1 MRLIERLQDSMRH
14 AARERYTSVHVPPFT
29 AYFHPFDAMVYLN
42 YAIPDGPVTGDTREA
57 LRKLRAEFEA
67 RQRVPRFEYVD
78 ALAPELAGMLR
89 DAGYRQE
96 AEARL
101 MVCTRDSYVPFQGP
115 EGLTLSV
122 LSPDSPRE
130 ELREFC
136 ATTHLGF
143 NPGEPRTVGD
153 EEVSKMS
160 ADLKDGRAFLARM
173 NGQPVAGGLFTPPHE
188 GTSELAGVATLQEW
202 RGRGIGAALVSRA
215 TGEAFSRGVEV
226 LFLSTITEEAGRLY
240 ERVGF
245 RFLTRMLFYV
255 DAAAPSHG

>member
-1 MRLIERLQDSMRH
+1 MTLIERLQDSMRH
-14 AARERYTSVHVPPFT
+14 AARQRYTSVHVPPFT

-42 YAIPDGPVTGDTREA
+42 YAIPDGPVTGDAREA
-57 LRKLRAEFEA
+57 LRKLRSEFEA
-67 RQRVPRFEYVD
+67 RQRVPRFEYID

-101 MVCTRDSYVPFQGP
+101 MVCTRDTYVPVEAP
-115 EGLTLSV
+115 RGLTLSV

-130 ELREFC
+130 EVRAFC
-136 ATTHLGF
+136 ATTRQGF
-143 NPGEPRTVGD
+143 SPNETPTVGED
-153 EEVSKMS
+153 EVTKTLE
-160 ADLKDGRAFLARM
+160 DLKDGRAFLASMDGR
-173 NGQPVAGGLFTPPHE
+173 PVAGGVFSPPHQ

-215 TGEAFSRGVEV
+215 AEEAFSRGVEV

-245 RFLTRMLFYV
+245 RFITRMLFYV
-255 DAAAPSHG
+255 DAAAPTHG

>member
-1 MRLIERLQDSMRH
+1 MNLIERLQESMRH
-14 AARERYTSVHVPPFT
+14 AARERYTSVPVTPFT

-57 LRKLRAEFEA
+57 LRRLRAEFEA
-67 RQRVPRFEYVD
+67 RQRIPRFEYVD

-101 MVCTRDSYVPFQGP
+101 MVCTRDTYVPVKGP
-115 EGLTLSV
+115 EGLTLTE

-130 ELREFC
+130 EAREFC
-136 ATTHLGF
+136 VTTRLGF
-143 NPGEPRTVGD
+143 DPGEAVTVGD
-153 EEVSKMS
+153 EEVSKTL

-173 NGQPVAGGLFTPPHE
+173 GGRAVAGGQYFSPHE

-215 TGEAFSRGVEV
+215 AEVAFSRGVEV

-245 RFLTRMLFYV
+245 RFVTRMLFYV
-255 DAAAPSHG
+255 DDAAPGHG